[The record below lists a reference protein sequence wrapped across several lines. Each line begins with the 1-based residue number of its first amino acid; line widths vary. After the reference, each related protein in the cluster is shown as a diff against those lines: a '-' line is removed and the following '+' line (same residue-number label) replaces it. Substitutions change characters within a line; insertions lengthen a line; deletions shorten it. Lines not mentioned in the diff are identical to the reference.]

1 MKKKQTKAKAKKR
14 NPADTTMRNI
24 NALKKRVKKL
34 ELESAAH
41 FAHNLFLESRM
52 LNVEKTLKFV
62 CENLK

>member
-1 MKKKQTKAKAKKR
+1 MKKKQTKTKAKAKKR
-14 NPADTTMRNI
+14 NPSDATMRNI

-52 LNVEKTLKFV
+52 LDVERALKLV
-62 CENLK
+62 